1 MSAKNQINK
10 IKTLLGLEVKLE
22 QMALGNGTVLEAEA
36 FEAGSEVFI
45 VNEDERIPVP
55 MGEYELEDGKVLI
68 ITEDG
73 IIGEIKDVA
82 EEAPAEE
89 APAEEE
95 AAPEAEV
102 EVEAEAASPKKVVES
117 ITKEMFFS
125 EIEKL
130 RNEIAELKA
139 ANVEVK
145 EEVELSAEATEEVS
159 EEVSEEAKV
168 ELSEETKPLKH
179 NPEGNVEKKE
189 LLKFASKSPKTTRDI
204 VFSKLFNQ

>member
-22 QMALGNGTVLEAEA
+22 QMALGNGTVLEAEV
-36 FEAGSEVFI
+36 FEAGAEIFI

-89 APAEEE
+89 E

-102 EVEAEAASPKKVVES
+102 EVEAEAAAPKKVVES

-139 ANVEVK
+139 AKVEVK
-145 EEVELSAEATEEVS
+145 EEVELSAETTEEVS
-159 EEVSEEAKV
+159 EEVQV
-168 ELSEETKPLKH
+168 ELSAEETQPLKH

-189 LLKFASKSPKTTRDI
+189 LLKFGSKSPKTTKDV
-204 VFSKLFNQ
+204 VFGKLFNK